1 MSENP
6 ILDKRILVTNDLSD
20 ETLVSCHSS
29 AILQKTQLTCL
40 DCCCCAWIGWS
51 PWFFDKPSMQ
61 HWQNLQKCNFVN
73 YIIENPSC
81 FWMPSLIQN
90 SAAYFYQLLFIWRLV
105 FTILFLEITISRDA
119 NLSSTCKFIF
129 IILQIIRLRSI
140 SLSWE
145 LFQVWTFFENTS
157 TYKKTDNH
165 QAGSSFSRNSSWGY
179 RVL

>member
-73 YIIENPSC
+73 YIIEDPSW
-81 FWMPSLIQN
+81 FWMSLVWYRIVQLTFCN
-90 SAAYFYQLLFIWRLV
+90 CFSFEGLFLLFY
-105 FTILFLEITISRDA
+105 FLEITISRDA

-140 SLSWE
+140 SLSWNCFRFE
-145 LFQVWTFFENTS
+145 PFLRTLLLTKKHSRQSSSRLFILDS
-157 TYKKTDNH
+157 TEK
-165 QAGSSFSRNSSWGY
+165 
-179 RVL
+179 L